1 MPKPIQLHIPTPCH
15 EKWEKMLPTEDGRH
29 CAVCEKTV
37 VDLTGMSD
45 MEIIRYMTRAGSNVC
60 GRLLPSQINRRLVP
74 MSPVQRNGGKRWQL
88 LLAGLMLTADGSM
101 PHHTDLK
108 GAIHLQLSTPPK
120 TDRTEGVLL
129 GAVMPQI
136 ELDTTVKV
144 VEVETPGTLM
154 GDISVQIEDTIPG
167 VEAPPVDTM
176 DLQKKNISCMPADS
190 PENVFTGEIT
200 IRQSSPVDTIKQFV
214 KDTLTALRIL
224 PKQELH
230 IYPNP
235 VRRESA
241 LHLAWQS
248 EPGTYKV
255 NLLSVTGALIL
266 ARVVEVGS
274 SSQVDTWEMPG
285 GLAAGVYI
293 IQVTRPGQPGG
304 LAQKVIVE

>member
-1 MPKPIQLHIPTPCH
+1 
-15 EKWEKMLPTEDGRH
+15 
-29 CAVCEKTV
+29 
-37 VDLTGMSD
+37 
-45 MEIIRYMTRAGSNVC
+45 
-60 GRLLPSQINRRLVP
+60 
-74 MSPVQRNGGKRWQL
+74 
-88 LLAGLMLTADGSM
+88 
-101 PHHTDLK
+101 
-108 GAIHLQLSTPPK
+108 
-120 TDRTEGVLL
+120 
-129 GAVMPQI
+129 MPQI